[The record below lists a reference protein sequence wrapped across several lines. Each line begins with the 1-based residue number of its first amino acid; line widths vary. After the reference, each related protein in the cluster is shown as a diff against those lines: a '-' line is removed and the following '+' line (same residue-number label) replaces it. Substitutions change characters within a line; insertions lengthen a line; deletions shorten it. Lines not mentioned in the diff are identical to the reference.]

1 MGWASGCQAIT
12 TGPAAAPRQPSTPL
26 LTPPPAG
33 PGVQGPGPVD
43 GHSTTL
49 GTARRERGGLLVAEI
64 GTVHH
69 QQALGGGLGC
79 REVSGALL
87 GAGDGTHYQQNSR
100 GSRQSSAQAASSHRL
115 HP

>member
-69 QQALGGGLGC
+69 QQALGG
-79 REVSGALL
+79 VW
-87 GAGDGTHYQQNSR
+87 GAGGVWGSVR
-100 GSRQSSAQAASSHRL
+100 GR
-115 HP
+115 